1 MAEPKVN
8 TYYIKPYYIQIEE
21 QGNLLAV
28 VRVEAS
34 SRTEA
39 EQKALRAY
47 HGTEELSEVSPSE
60 ARDMLDLGEIDYAID
75 EDGCELDEEDIE
87 NDIDDEDD

>member
-1 MAEPKVN
+1 MAEVKTN

-60 ARDMLDLGEIDYAID
+60 ARDMLDEGYLDYAID
-75 EDGCELDEEDIE
+75 ENKEI
-87 NDIDDEDD
+87 